1 MVSRGEASREVCA
14 CDGVAVTTRST
25 VSIHERAVW
34 VQDLCKTSSGH
45 FFEAGRSC
53 PP

>member
-1 MVSRGEASREVCA
+1 VVSRGEASTEVCA
-14 CDGVAVTTRST
+14 SHGVALTTLST
-25 VSIHERAVW
+25 VSIHERAIW